1 MQTIEEKSKINYPE
15 NSENNAVN
23 LSQKRQQKA
32 FIKGFLNAQK
42 EYEEKLRFIPVEE
55 NLPDY
60 KGDFSLNIEMKL
72 DNGLILTGYK
82 FKNTNEWFHY
92 DYNHIG
98 HLIQGARFVTH
109 WRYLL

>member
-1 MQTIEEKSKINYPE
+1 MQTIEEKAKINYPE

-42 EYEEKLRFIPVEE
+42 YYEEKLRWISVEE
-55 NLPDY
+55 KLPEKIQKQPY
-60 KGDFSLNIEMKL
+60 VSHVVQVKSTTYSEPLCAYYNHEHGVWFSYPFGNDAK
-72 DNGLILTGYK
+72 ILTV
-82 FKNTNEWFHY
+82 NS
-92 DYNHIG
+92 
-98 HLIQGARFVTH
+98 